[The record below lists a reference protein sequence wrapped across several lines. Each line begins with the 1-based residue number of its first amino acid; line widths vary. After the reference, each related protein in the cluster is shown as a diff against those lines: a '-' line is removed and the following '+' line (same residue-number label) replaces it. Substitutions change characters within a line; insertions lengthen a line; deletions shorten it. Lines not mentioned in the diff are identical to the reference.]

1 MEENERISIGKSVF
15 DKAVY
20 YYAGLKRCSIEQAKK
35 EFLDRA
41 SSDSQLASSALRLA
55 EMETFQVL

>member
-15 DKAVY
+15 DNAVY

-35 EFLDRA
+35 EFLDRP
-41 SSDSQLASSALRLA
+41 SSDFQLALL
-55 EMETFQVL
+55 LLD